1 MQIIHQDI
9 FGNLA
14 GVAVLFNLST
24 RENSFL
30 KQLGFGVD
38 NPLYAMRLRN
48 AETVVLKPDAKL
60 NLGLYLNNISHYV
73 HYVGSITSPPC
84 NENVQWFVL
93 LEKLGVT
100 QQQLEYFPVLFG
112 MESNVRGLQVN
123 RDRLQEI
130 I

>member
-14 GVAVLFNLST
+14 GVAVLFNMSVN
-24 RENSFL
+24 ENMFL

-48 AETVVLKPDAKL
+48 SETVELKPSEHL
-60 NLGLYLNNISHYV
+60 NLGKYLNQISHYV

-84 NENVQWFVL
+84 NDNVQWFVL

-100 QQQLEYFPVLFG
+100 QKQLDYFPVLFG

-123 RDRLQEI
+123 KDRLQEI

>member
-14 GVAVLFNLST
+14 AVAVLFNPSLN
-24 RENSFL
+24 ENLFL

-38 NPLYAMRLRN
+38 NPLFAMRLRN
-48 AETVVLKPDAKL
+48 SGV
-60 NLGLYLNNISHYV
+60 I
-73 HYVGSITSPPC
+73 GSITSPPC

-93 LEKLGVT
+93 LEKLGIT
-100 QQQLEYFPVLFG
+100 QRQLEYFPVLFG
-112 MESNVRGLQVN
+112 MESNVRGLQENIN
-123 RDRLQEI
+123 RIQEI